1 MGKIKKYSFYKDSGI
16 EWIGEIPSHWEVN
29 RFGYLFSFSRGL
41 TITKKDLKETGIPCV
56 SYGEIHSK
64 YGFMVN
70 PEIHSLKCVEE
81 TYLENAD
88 KSLLKRGDFIF
99 ADTSEDIEG
108 SGNFSCLDSDLPTF
122 AGYHTIIAC
131 NSNENNYKY
140 LAYCFDS
147 LDFRNQIR
155 SSVSG
160 VKVYSITQTI
170 LKNCNVLLP
179 PLREQTAIAAFLDR
193 KTAEIDQLIAD
204 KKHLLELYQEEK
216 IAIINKA
223 VTKGINP
230 DAKMKESG
238 IEWLGEIPE
247 HWEVKRLK
255 LLVSKIGSGVT
266 PSGGASVY
274 LTTGIPLLRS
284 QNIHFDGFKLD
295 DVAYISEE
303 INEGMSN
310 SKIQEGDVLLN
321 ITGASIGRCFYVPNG
336 FGRGN
341 VNQHVC
347 IIRPIIDIIDT
358 IYLHLLLRS
367 EIGQLQIRYQQTGA
381 NREGLNFEQ
390 LKNFSL
396 PFPTNIE
403 EQKSIVEFIETKCK
417 KIDAKIAR
425 TEKLIELLTEYRS
438 TLISEVVTGKIMVI
452 ES

>member
-1 MGKIKKYSFYKDSGI
+1 M
-16 EWIGEIPSHWEVN
+16 
-29 RFGYLFSFSRGL
+29 
-41 TITKKDLKETGIPCV
+41 KETGIPCV

-238 IEWLGEIPE
+238 IEWLGEIRN
-247 HWEVKRLK
+247 WEVK
-255 LLVSKIGSGVT
+255 G
-266 PSGGASVY
+266 
-274 LTTGIPLLRS
+274 
-284 QNIHFDGFKLD
+284 
-295 DVAYISEE
+295 
-303 INEGMSN
+303 
-310 SKIQEGDVLLN
+310 
-321 ITGASIGRCFYVPNG
+321 
-336 FGRGN
+336 
-341 VNQHVC
+341 
-347 IIRPIIDIIDT
+347 
-358 IYLHLLLRS
+358 
-367 EIGQLQIRYQQTGA
+367 
-381 NREGLNFEQ
+381 
-390 LKNFSL
+390 
-396 PFPTNIE
+396 
-403 EQKSIVEFIETKCK
+403 
-417 KIDAKIAR
+417 
-425 TEKLIELLTEYRS
+425 
-438 TLISEVVTGKIMVI
+438 
-452 ES
+452 